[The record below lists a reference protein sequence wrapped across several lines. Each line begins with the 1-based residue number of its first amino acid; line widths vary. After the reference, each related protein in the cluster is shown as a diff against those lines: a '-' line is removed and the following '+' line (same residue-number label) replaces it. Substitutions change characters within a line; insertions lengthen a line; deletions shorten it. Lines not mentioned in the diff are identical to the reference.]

1 MTAPKSFSH
10 QTPDVA
16 RSDDYEANVDVD
28 VSPQSQIYEKGIT
41 EPQLEVETGTEW
53 QRLSLISI
61 LYFTIRNFTNM
72 AQGLIYA
79 VPALAISFNIW
90 DNLFSP
96 EVLIGA
102 GILFLFTST
111 SGLVSYLMYKFRVHN
126 QHVEIHHGVFQRR
139 YTNLP
144 LWRIQN
150 VKIERPFYYRPFG
163 YALVVL
169 DTAGSGKEEAKIV
182 AVPEAYAEALKKQV
196 LYEKAQHDV
205 DDLDGLVGE
214 ELSGRGLAD
223 GSSSSRTQSMSAKA
237 ADNVNTSE
245 EVLNRRSVKDIIIH
259 GITNNRVWII
269 LGAAAPFY
277 DDVFG
282 LVSEWLADKG
292 LQLNQIVGEQ
302 TVAWWQLGLYAFVI
316 LMMLMALVALFSVGG
331 ALFTFYGYTLSRS
344 GDRYIRRSGLLNKL
358 EVSMRASR
366 IQMIT
371 AKQDWLDKILKR
383 VNLYFEQNSTAGQQM
398 QELMSPNKLI
408 VPSVTENEAFEL
420 SQEVMPGCDLRSQP
434 YHIISKR
441 FISFWLLTAWAIPFA
456 IFFTIGAVSSHLD
469 IMLGA
474 LAAYSAIALIL
485 TLRWWRWGIAYD
497 NKYVYIRRGR
507 IGVDYQCFEPYKVQ
521 QVIIKQSVFMKRNK
535 LATIKFVLA
544 SGAVTVPFLPEEYVN
559 KLADSVLFEVESTRR
574 SWM

>member
-1 MTAPKSFSH
+1 MTVSETPSH
-10 QTPDVA
+10 QAPTLNQSKELKEDAVLK
-16 RSDDYEANVDVD
+16 SHGQDANM
-28 VSPQSQIYEKGIT
+28 E
-41 EPQLEVETGTEW
+41 EPKLKVETGDEW

-61 LYFTIRNFTNM
+61 LYFTIRNFTNS
-72 AQGLIYA
+72 AQVLIYTI
-79 VPALAISFNIW
+79 PALAISFNIW
-90 DNLFSP
+90 DNLLSP

-102 GILFLFTST
+102 GILFLST
-111 SGLVSYLMYKFRVHN
+111 SVSGVISFLMYKFRVHN

-182 AVPEAYAEALKKQV
+182 AVPEDYAEALKKQV
-196 LYEKAQHDV
+196 LYEKALHDEG
-205 DDLDGLVGE
+205 DLDCLPNE
-214 ELSGRGLAD
+214 DLSD
-223 GSSSSRTQSMSAKA
+223 EQSSSFPTPRTRTKA
-237 ADNVNTSE
+237 IDSSHSNE

-292 LQLNQIVGEQ
+292 LQLNQLVGEQ
-302 TVAWWQLGLYAFVI
+302 TVAWWQFGLYAFVI
-316 LMMLMALVALFSVGG
+316 LMMLMALVALLSVGG

-408 VPSVTENEAFEL
+408 VPSVTEDEAFAL
-420 SQEVMPGCDLRSQP
+420 SQEVMPGCDLRGQD
-434 YHIISKR
+434 YQTISKR
-441 FISFWLLTAWAIPFA
+441 FITFWLLAGWTLPF
-456 IFFTIGAVSSHLD
+456 ITFFTIGAVSSHLD
-469 IMLGA
+469 IMLGS
-474 LAAYSAIALIL
+474 LVVFSAVSLLL

-497 NKYVYIRRGR
+497 SKYVYIRRGR
-507 IGVDYQCFEPYKVQ
+507 IGIDYQCFEPYKAQ
-521 QVIIKQSVFMKRNK
+521 QVIVKQSVFMKRRK
-535 LATIKFVLA
+535 QATVKFVLA
-544 SGAVTVPFLPEEYVN
+544 SGAVTVPFLPEDYVN

>member
-1 MTAPKSFSH
+1 MTVSETPSH
-10 QTPDVA
+10 QAPTLNQSKELKEDAVLK
-16 RSDDYEANVDVD
+16 SHGQDANM
-28 VSPQSQIYEKGIT
+28 E
-41 EPQLEVETGTEW
+41 EPKLKVETGDEW

-61 LYFTIRNFTNM
+61 LYFTIRNFTNS
-72 AQGLIYA
+72 AQVLIYTI
-79 VPALAISFNIW
+79 PALAISFNIW
-90 DNLFSP
+90 DNLLSP

-102 GILFLFTST
+102 GILFLST
-111 SGLVSYLMYKFRVHN
+111 SVSGVISFLMYKFRVHN

-182 AVPEAYAEALKKQV
+182 AVPEDYAEALKKQV
-196 LYEKAQHDV
+196 LYEKAQHDEG
-205 DDLDGLVGE
+205 DLDCVPNEDLPDE
-214 ELSGRGLAD
+214 Q
-223 GSSSSRTQSMSAKA
+223 SSSFPTPRTRAKA
-237 ADNVNTSE
+237 VDSSHSNE

-292 LQLNQIVGEQ
+292 LQLNQLVGEQ
-302 TVAWWQLGLYAFVI
+302 TVAWWQFGLYAFVI
-316 LMMLMALVALFSVGG
+316 LMMLMALVALLSVGG
-331 ALFTFYGYTLSRS
+331 ALFTFYGYTLSRT

-408 VPSVTENEAFEL
+408 VPSVTEDEAFAL
-420 SQEVMPGCDLRSQP
+420 SQEVMPGCDLRGQD
-434 YHIISKR
+434 YQTISKR
-441 FISFWLLTAWAIPFA
+441 FITFWLLAGWTLPF
-456 IFFTIGAVSSHLD
+456 ITFFTIGAVSSHLD
-469 IMLGA
+469 IMLGS
-474 LAAYSAIALIL
+474 LVVFSAVSLLL

-497 NKYVYIRRGR
+497 SKYVYIRRGR
-507 IGVDYQCFEPYKVQ
+507 IGIDYQCFEPYKAQ
-521 QVIIKQSVFMKRNK
+521 QVIVKQSVFMKRRK
-535 LATIKFVLA
+535 QATVKFVLA
-544 SGAVTVPFLPEEYVN
+544 SGAVTVPFLPEDYVN

>member
-1 MTAPKSFSH
+1 MTISETPSH
-10 QTPDVA
+10 QAPTLNQSKELKEDTA
-16 RSDDYEANVDVD
+16 LKSHGQDANM
-28 VSPQSQIYEKGIT
+28 E
-41 EPQLEVETGTEW
+41 EPKLKVETGDEW

-61 LYFTIRNFTNM
+61 LYFTIRNFTNS
-72 AQGLIYA
+72 AQVLIYTI
-79 VPALAISFNIW
+79 PALAISFNIW
-90 DNLFSP
+90 DNLLSP

-102 GILFLFTST
+102 GILFLST
-111 SGLVSYLMYKFRVHN
+111 SVSGVISFLMYKFRVHN

-182 AVPEAYAEALKKQV
+182 AVPEGYAEALKKQV
-196 LYEKAQHDV
+196 LYEKALHDEG
-205 DDLDGLVGE
+205 DLDCLPNE
-214 ELSGRGLAD
+214 DLSD
-223 GSSSSRTQSMSAKA
+223 EQSSSFPTPRTRTKA
-237 ADNVNTSE
+237 IDSSHSNE

-292 LQLNQIVGEQ
+292 LQLNQLVGEQ
-302 TVAWWQLGLYAFVI
+302 TVAWWQFGLYAFVI
-316 LMMLMALVALFSVGG
+316 LMMLMALVALLSVGG
-331 ALFTFYGYTLSRS
+331 ALFTFYGYTLSRT

-408 VPSVTENEAFEL
+408 VPSVTEDEAFAL
-420 SQEVMPGCDLRSQP
+420 SQEVMPGCDLRGQD
-434 YHIISKR
+434 YQTISKR
-441 FISFWLLTAWAIPFA
+441 FITFWLLAGWTLPF
-456 IFFTIGAVSSHLD
+456 ITFFTIGAVSSHLD
-469 IMLGA
+469 IMLGS
-474 LAAYSAIALIL
+474 LVVFSAVSLLL

-497 NKYVYIRRGR
+497 SKYVYIRRGR
-507 IGVDYQCFEPYKVQ
+507 IGIDYQCFEPYKAQ
-521 QVIIKQSVFMKRNK
+521 QVIVKQSVFMKRRK
-535 LATIKFVLA
+535 QATVKFVLA
-544 SGAVTVPFLPEEYVN
+544 SGAVTVPFLPEDYVN

>member
-1 MTAPKSFSH
+1 MTASETPSH
-10 QTPDVA
+10 QAPTLNQSKELKEDTA
-16 RSDDYEANVDVD
+16 LKSHGQDANM
-28 VSPQSQIYEKGIT
+28 E
-41 EPQLEVETGTEW
+41 EPKLKVETGDEW

-61 LYFTIRNFTNM
+61 LYFTIRNFTNS
-72 AQGLIYA
+72 AQVLIYTI
-79 VPALAISFNIW
+79 PALAISFNIW
-90 DNLFSP
+90 DNLLSP

-102 GILFLFTST
+102 GILFLST
-111 SGLVSYLMYKFRVHN
+111 SVSGVISFLMYKFRVHN

-182 AVPEAYAEALKKQV
+182 AVPEDYAEALKKQV
-196 LYEKAQHDV
+196 LYEKALHDEG
-205 DDLDGLVGE
+205 DLDCLPNE
-214 ELSGRGLAD
+214 DISDEQ
-223 GSSSSRTQSMSAKA
+223 SSSFPTPRTRTKA
-237 ADNVNTSE
+237 IDSSHSNE

-292 LQLNQIVGEQ
+292 LQLNQLVGEQ
-302 TVAWWQLGLYAFVI
+302 TVAWWQFGLYAFVI
-316 LMMLMALVALFSVGG
+316 LMMLMALVALLSVGG
-331 ALFTFYGYTLSRS
+331 ALFTFYGYTLSRT

-408 VPSVTENEAFEL
+408 VPSVTEDEAFAL
-420 SQEVMPGCDLRSQP
+420 SQEVMPGCDLRGQD
-434 YHIISKR
+434 YQTISKR
-441 FISFWLLTAWAIPFA
+441 FITFWLLAGWTLPF
-456 IFFTIGAVSSHLD
+456 ITFFTIGAVSSHLD
-469 IMLGA
+469 IMLGS
-474 LAAYSAIALIL
+474 LVVFSAVSLLL

-497 NKYVYIRRGR
+497 SKYVYIRRGR
-507 IGVDYQCFEPYKVQ
+507 IGIDYQCFEPYKAQ
-521 QVIIKQSVFMKRNK
+521 QVIVKQSVFMKRRK
-535 LATIKFVLA
+535 QATVKFVLA
-544 SGAVTVPFLPEEYVN
+544 SGAVTVPFLPEDYVN

>member
-1 MTAPKSFSH
+1 MTVSETPSH
-10 QTPDVA
+10 QAPTLNQSKELKEDTA
-16 RSDDYEANVDVD
+16 LKSHGQDANM
-28 VSPQSQIYEKGIT
+28 E
-41 EPQLEVETGTEW
+41 EPKLKVETGDEW

-61 LYFTIRNFTNM
+61 LYFTIRNFTNS
-72 AQGLIYA
+72 AQVLIYTI
-79 VPALAISFNIW
+79 PALAISFNIW
-90 DNLFSP
+90 DNLLSP

-102 GILFLFTST
+102 GILFLST
-111 SGLVSYLMYKFRVHN
+111 SVSGVISFLMYKFRVHN

-182 AVPEAYAEALKKQV
+182 AVPEDYAEALKKQV
-196 LYEKAQHDV
+196 LYEKALHDEG
-205 DDLDGLVGE
+205 DLDCLPNE
-214 ELSGRGLAD
+214 DLSD
-223 GSSSSRTQSMSAKA
+223 EQSSSFPSPRTRAKA
-237 ADNVNTSE
+237 VDSSQSNE

-292 LQLNQIVGEQ
+292 LQLNQLVGEQ
-302 TVAWWQLGLYAFVI
+302 TVAWWQFGLYAFVI
-316 LMMLMALVALFSVGG
+316 LMMLMALVALLSVGG
-331 ALFTFYGYTLSRS
+331 ALFTFYGYTLSRT

-408 VPSVTENEAFEL
+408 VPSVTEDEAFAL
-420 SQEVMPGCDLRSQP
+420 SQEVMPGCDLRGQD
-434 YHIISKR
+434 YQTISKR
-441 FISFWLLTAWAIPFA
+441 FITFWLLAGWTLPF
-456 IFFTIGAVSSHLD
+456 ITFFTIGAVSSHLD
-469 IMLGA
+469 IMLGS
-474 LAAYSAIALIL
+474 LVVFSAVSLLL

-497 NKYVYIRRGR
+497 SKYVYIRRGR
-507 IGVDYQCFEPYKVQ
+507 IGIDYQCFEPYKAQ
-521 QVIIKQSVFMKRNK
+521 QVIVKQSVFMKRRK
-535 LATIKFVLA
+535 QATVKFVLA
-544 SGAVTVPFLPEEYVN
+544 SGAVTVPFLPEDYVN

>member
-1 MTAPKSFSH
+1 MTVSETPSH
-10 QTPDVA
+10 QAPTLNQSKELKEDTA
-16 RSDDYEANVDVD
+16 LKSHGQDANM
-28 VSPQSQIYEKGIT
+28 E
-41 EPQLEVETGTEW
+41 EPKLKVETGDEW

-61 LYFTIRNFTNM
+61 LYFTIRNFTNS
-72 AQGLIYA
+72 AQVLIYTI
-79 VPALAISFNIW
+79 PALAISFNIW
-90 DNLFSP
+90 DNLLSP

-102 GILFLFTST
+102 GILFLST
-111 SGLVSYLMYKFRVHN
+111 SVSGVISFLMYKFRVHN

-182 AVPEAYAEALKKQV
+182 AVPEDYAEALKKQV
-196 LYEKAQHDV
+196 LYEKALHDEG
-205 DDLDGLVGE
+205 DLDCLPNE
-214 ELSGRGLAD
+214 DLSD
-223 GSSSSRTQSMSAKA
+223 EQSSSFSTPRTRTKA
-237 ADNVNTSE
+237 VDSSHSNE
-245 EVLNRRSVKDIIIH
+245 EILNRRSVKDIIIH

-292 LQLNQIVGEQ
+292 LQLNQLVGEQ
-302 TVAWWQLGLYAFVI
+302 TVAWWQFGLYAFVI
-316 LMMLMALVALFSVGG
+316 LMMLMALVALLSVGG
-331 ALFTFYGYTLSRS
+331 ALFTFYGYTLSRT

-408 VPSVTENEAFEL
+408 VPSVTEDEAFAL
-420 SQEVMPGCDLRSQP
+420 SQEVMPGCDLRGQD
-434 YHIISKR
+434 YQTISKR
-441 FISFWLLTAWAIPFA
+441 FITFWLLAGWTLPF
-456 IFFTIGAVSSHLD
+456 ITFFTIGAVSSHLD
-469 IMLGA
+469 IMLGS
-474 LAAYSAIALIL
+474 LVVFSAVSLLL

-497 NKYVYIRRGR
+497 SKYVYIRRGR
-507 IGVDYQCFEPYKVQ
+507 IGIDYQCFEPYKAQ
-521 QVIIKQSVFMKRNK
+521 QVIVKQSVFMKRRK
-535 LATIKFVLA
+535 QATVKFVLA
-544 SGAVTVPFLPEEYVN
+544 SGAVTVPFLPEDYVN

>member
-1 MTAPKSFSH
+1 MTVSETPSH
-10 QTPDVA
+10 QAPTLNQSKELKEDA
-16 RSDDYEANVDVD
+16 ALKSHGQDANM
-28 VSPQSQIYEKGIT
+28 E
-41 EPQLEVETGTEW
+41 EPKLKVETGDEW

-61 LYFTIRNFTNM
+61 LYFTIRNFTNS
-72 AQGLIYA
+72 AQVLIYSI
-79 VPALAISFNIW
+79 PALAISFNIW
-90 DNLFSP
+90 DNLLSP

-102 GILFLFTST
+102 GILFLST
-111 SGLVSYLMYKFRVHN
+111 SVSGVISFLMYKFRVHN

-150 VKIERPFYYRPFG
+150 VKIERPFYYRSFG

-182 AVPEAYAEALKKQV
+182 AVPEDYAEALKKQV
-196 LYEKAQHDV
+196 LYEKALHDEG
-205 DDLDGLVGE
+205 DLDCLPNE
-214 ELSGRGLAD
+214 DLSD
-223 GSSSSRTQSMSAKA
+223 EQSSSFPTPRTRTKA
-237 ADNVNTSE
+237 IDSSHSNE

-292 LQLNQIVGEQ
+292 LQLNQLVGEQ
-302 TVAWWQLGLYAFVI
+302 TVAWWQFGLYAFVI
-316 LMMLMALVALFSVGG
+316 LMMLMALVALLSVGG
-331 ALFTFYGYTLSRS
+331 ALFTFYGYTLSRT

-408 VPSVTENEAFEL
+408 VPSVTEDEAFAL
-420 SQEVMPGCDLRSQP
+420 SQEVMPGCDLRGQD
-434 YHIISKR
+434 YQTISKR
-441 FISFWLLTAWAIPFA
+441 FITFWLLAGWTLPF
-456 IFFTIGAVSSHLD
+456 ITFFTIGAVSSHLD
-469 IMLGA
+469 IMLGS
-474 LAAYSAIALIL
+474 LVVFSAVSLLL
-485 TLRWWRWGIAYD
+485 TLRWWRWGIAFD

-507 IGVDYQCFEPYKVQ
+507 VGVDYQCFEPYKAQ
-521 QVIIKQSVFMKRNK
+521 QVIVKQSVLMKRKK

-544 SGAVTVPFLPEEYVN
+544 SGAVTIPFLPEEYVN

>member
-1 MTAPKSFSH
+1 MTISETPSH
-10 QTPDVA
+10 QAPTLNQSKELKEDTA
-16 RSDDYEANVDVD
+16 LKSHGQDANM
-28 VSPQSQIYEKGIT
+28 E
-41 EPQLEVETGTEW
+41 EPKLKVETGDEW

-61 LYFTIRNFTNM
+61 LYFTIRNFTNS
-72 AQGLIYA
+72 AQVLIYTI
-79 VPALAISFNIW
+79 PALAISFNIW
-90 DNLFSP
+90 DNLLSP

-102 GILFLFTST
+102 GILFLST
-111 SGLVSYLMYKFRVHN
+111 SVSGVISFLMYKFRVHN

-182 AVPEAYAEALKKQV
+182 AVPEDYAEALKKQV
-196 LYEKAQHDV
+196 LYEKALHDEG
-205 DDLDGLVGE
+205 DLDCLPNE
-214 ELSGRGLAD
+214 DLSD
-223 GSSSSRTQSMSAKA
+223 EQSSSFPTPRTRTKA
-237 ADNVNTSE
+237 IDSSHSNE

-292 LQLNQIVGEQ
+292 LQLNQLVGEQ
-302 TVAWWQLGLYAFVI
+302 TVAWWQFGLYAFVI
-316 LMMLMALVALFSVGG
+316 LMMLMALVALLSVGG
-331 ALFTFYGYTLSRS
+331 ALFTFYGYTLSRT

-408 VPSVTENEAFEL
+408 VPSVTEDEAFAL
-420 SQEVMPGCDLRSQP
+420 SQEVMPGCDLRGQD
-434 YHIISKR
+434 YQTISKR
-441 FISFWLLTAWAIPFA
+441 FITFWLLAGWTLPF
-456 IFFTIGAVSSHLD
+456 ITFFTIGAVSSHLD
-469 IMLGA
+469 IMLGS
-474 LAAYSAIALIL
+474 LVVFSAVSLLL

-497 NKYVYIRRGR
+497 SKYVYIRRGR
-507 IGVDYQCFEPYKVQ
+507 IGIDYQCFEPYKAQ
-521 QVIIKQSVFMKRNK
+521 QVIVKQSVFMKRRK
-535 LATIKFVLA
+535 QATVKFVLA
-544 SGAVTVPFLPEEYVN
+544 SGAVTVPFLPEDYVN

>member
-1 MTAPKSFSH
+1 MTVSERPSH
-10 QTPDVA
+10 QAPTLNQSKELKEDA
-16 RSDDYEANVDVD
+16 ALKSHGQDANM
-28 VSPQSQIYEKGIT
+28 E
-41 EPQLEVETGTEW
+41 EPKLKVETGDEW

-61 LYFTIRNFTNM
+61 LYFTIRNFTNS
-72 AQGLIYA
+72 AQVLIYTI
-79 VPALAISFNIW
+79 PALAISFNIW
-90 DNLFSP
+90 DNLLSP

-102 GILFLFTST
+102 GILFLST
-111 SGLVSYLMYKFRVHN
+111 SVSGVISFLMYKFRVHN

-182 AVPEAYAEALKKQV
+182 AVPEDYAEALKKQV
-196 LYEKAQHDV
+196 LYEKALHDEG
-205 DDLDGLVGE
+205 DLDCLPNE
-214 ELSGRGLAD
+214 DLSD
-223 GSSSSRTQSMSAKA
+223 EQSSSFSTPRTRTKA
-237 ADNVNTSE
+237 IDSSHSNE

-292 LQLNQIVGEQ
+292 LQLNQLVGEQ
-302 TVAWWQLGLYAFVI
+302 TVAWWQFGLYAFVI
-316 LMMLMALVALFSVGG
+316 LMMLMALVALLSIGG

-383 VNLYFEQNSTAGQQM
+383 VNLYFEQNSTAGQQV

-408 VPSVTENEAFEL
+408 VPSVTEDEAFAL
-420 SQEVMPGCDLRSQP
+420 SQEVMPECDLRGQD
-434 YHIISKR
+434 YHPISKQ
-441 FISFWLLTAWAIPFA
+441 FITFWLFAGWTLPLA

-469 IMLGA
+469 IMLGS
-474 LAAYSAIALIL
+474 LVVFSAVSLLL

-497 NKYVYIRRGR
+497 SKYVYIRRGR
-507 IGVDYQCFEPYKVQ
+507 IGIDYQCFEPYKAQ
-521 QVIIKQSVFMKRNK
+521 QVIVKQSVFMKRRK
-535 LATIKFVLA
+535 QATVKFVLA
-544 SGAVTVPFLPEEYVN
+544 SGAVTVPFLPEDYVN

>member
-1 MTAPKSFSH
+1 MAASGPSEN
-10 QTPDVA
+10 QTINIMQSQEPND
-16 RSDDYEANVDVD
+16 D
-28 VSPQSQIYEKGIT
+28 VSLSLQNEGEGSSEHRP
-41 EPQLEVETGTEW
+41 EVETGGDW
-53 QRLSLISI
+53 QRLAVISI

-96 EVLIGA
+96 QVLIGA
-102 GILFLFTST
+102 GVLFLST
-111 SGLVSYLMYKFRVHN
+111 SGSGVISYLMYKFRVHN

-182 AVPEAYAEALKKQV
+182 AVPESYAEALKKQV
-196 LYEKAQHDV
+196 LYEKVQHI
-205 DDLDGLVGE
+205 G
-214 ELSGRGLAD
+214 
-223 GSSSSRTQSMSAKA
+223 
-237 ADNVNTSE
+237 DNVAGKSDEEMGDKDSSTQHSEKIDTAAASAHTNE

-282 LVSEWLADKG
+282 VVSEWLANKG

-302 TVAWWQLGLYAFVI
+302 TVAWWQFGLYAFVV
-316 LMMLMALVALFSVGG
+316 LMMIMALVALLSVGG
-331 ALFTFYGYTLSRS
+331 ALFTFYGYTLSRT

-371 AKQDWLDKILKR
+371 AKQDWLDKVLKR

-408 VPSVTENEAFEL
+408 VPSVTEDEAFAL
-420 SQEVMPGCDLRSQP
+420 SQEVMPGCDLRGQH
-434 YHIISKR
+434 YQTISRR
-441 FISFWLLTAWAIPFA
+441 FIRFWLLAAWTTPLLG
-456 IFFTIGAVSSHLD
+456 IFVVGAATSHLD
-469 IMLGA
+469 IMIGA
-474 LAAYSAIALIL
+474 VSTFIIVALLL

-497 NKYVYIRRGR
+497 NKYVYIRQGR
-507 IGVDYQCFEPYKVQ
+507 VGVDYQCFEPYKAQ
-521 QVIIKQSVFMKRNK
+521 QVIVKQSIFMKKRK

-559 KLADSVLFEVESTRR
+559 KLADSVLFEVEATRK

>member
-1 MTAPKSFSH
+1 MTVSETPSH
-10 QTPDVA
+10 QAPTVNQSKELKEDA
-16 RSDDYEANVDVD
+16 ALKSDGQDDNME
-28 VSPQSQIYEKGIT
+28 
-41 EPQLEVETGTEW
+41 EPKLKVETGDEW

-61 LYFTIRNFTNM
+61 LYFTIRNFTNS
-72 AQGLIYA
+72 AQVLIYTI
-79 VPALAISFNIW
+79 PALAISFNIW
-90 DNLFSP
+90 DNLLSP

-102 GILFLFTST
+102 GILFLST
-111 SGLVSYLMYKFRVHN
+111 SVSGVISFLMYKFRVHN

-182 AVPEAYAEALKKQV
+182 AVPEDYAEALKKQV
-196 LYEKAQHDV
+196 LYEKALHDEG
-205 DDLDGLVGE
+205 DLDCLPNE
-214 ELSGRGLAD
+214 DLSD
-223 GSSSSRTQSMSAKA
+223 EQSSSFPSPRTRAKA
-237 ADNVNTSE
+237 VDSSHSNE

-282 LVSEWLADKG
+282 LVSEWLDDKG
-292 LQLNQIVGEQ
+292 LQLNQLVGEQ
-302 TVAWWQLGLYAFVI
+302 TVAWWQFGLYAFVI
-316 LMMLMALVALFSVGG
+316 LMMLMALVALLSVGG
-331 ALFTFYGYTLSRS
+331 ALFTFYGYTLSRA

-383 VNLYFEQNSTAGQQM
+383 VNLYFEQNSTAGQQV

-408 VPSVTENEAFEL
+408 VPSVTEDEAFAL
-420 SQEVMPGCDLRSQP
+420 SQEVMPGCDLRGQD
-434 YHIISKR
+434 YQTISKR
-441 FISFWLLTAWAIPFA
+441 FITFWLLAGWTLPLA

-469 IMLGA
+469 IMLGSLVVFSAVA
-474 LAAYSAIALIL
+474 LLL

-507 IGVDYQCFEPYKVQ
+507 VGVDYQCFEPYKAQ
-521 QVIIKQSVFMKRNK
+521 QVIVKQSVLMKRKK

-544 SGAVTVPFLPEEYVN
+544 SGAVTIPFLPEEYVN
-559 KLADSVLFEVESTRR
+559 KLADCVLFEVESTRR

>member
-1 MTAPKSFSH
+1 MTVSETPSH
-10 QTPDVA
+10 QAPELNQSKELKEDA
-16 RSDDYEANVDVD
+16 ALKSHGQDANM
-28 VSPQSQIYEKGIT
+28 E
-41 EPQLEVETGTEW
+41 EPKLKVETGDEW

-61 LYFTIRNFTNM
+61 LYFTIRNFTNS
-72 AQGLIYA
+72 AQVLIYTI
-79 VPALAISFNIW
+79 PALAISFNIW
-90 DNLFSP
+90 DNLLSP

-102 GILFLFTST
+102 GILFLST
-111 SGLVSYLMYKFRVHN
+111 SVSGVISFLMYKFRVHS

-182 AVPEAYAEALKKQV
+182 AVPEDYAEALKKQV
-196 LYEKAQHDV
+196 LYEKAQHDEG
-205 DDLDGLVGE
+205 DLDCVPNEDLPDE
-214 ELSGRGLAD
+214 Q
-223 GSSSSRTQSMSAKA
+223 SSSFPTPRTRAKA
-237 ADNVNTSE
+237 VDSSHSNE

-292 LQLNQIVGEQ
+292 LQLNQLVGEQ
-302 TVAWWQLGLYAFVI
+302 TVAWWQFGLYAFVVV
-316 LMMLMALVALFSVGG
+316 MMLMALVALLSVGG
-331 ALFTFYGYTLSRS
+331 ALFTFYGYTLSRA

-383 VNLYFEQNSTAGQQM
+383 VNLYFEQNSTAGQQV

-408 VPSVTENEAFEL
+408 VPSVTEDEAFAL
-420 SQEVMPGCDLRSQP
+420 SQEVMPGCDLRGQD
-434 YHIISKR
+434 YQTISKR
-441 FISFWLLTAWAIPFA
+441 FITFWLLAGWTLPF
-456 IFFTIGAVSSHLD
+456 ITFFTIGAVSSHLD
-469 IMLGA
+469 IMLGS
-474 LAAYSAIALIL
+474 LVVFSAVSLLL

-497 NKYVYIRRGR
+497 SKYVYIRRGR
-507 IGVDYQCFEPYKVQ
+507 IGIDYQCFEPYKAQ
-521 QVIIKQSVFMKRNK
+521 QVIVKQSVFMKRRK
-535 LATIKFVLA
+535 QATVKFVLA
-544 SGAVTVPFLPEEYVN
+544 SGAVTVPFLPEDYVN

>member
-1 MTAPKSFSH
+1 MTAPESFSN

-16 RSDDYEANVDVD
+16 RSGDFEDNVDVL
-28 VSPQSQIYEKGIT
+28 PHTQEAGAA
-41 EPQLEVETGTEW
+41 EPQLKVETGGEW
-53 QRLSLISI
+53 QRLSIISI
-61 LYFTIRNFTNM
+61 LYFTIRNFSAS
-72 AQGLIYA
+72 AQVLIYTI
-79 VPALAISFNIW
+79 PALAISFNIW
-90 DNLFSP
+90 DNLLSP

-102 GILFLFTST
+102 GILFLST
-111 SGLVSYLMYKFRVHN
+111 SSSGLISFLMYKFRVHN

-182 AVPEAYAEALKKQV
+182 AVPEVYAEALKKQV
-196 LYEKAQHDV
+196 LYEKAHHDV
-205 DDLDGLVGE
+205 GDKD
-214 ELSGRGLAD
+214 ELSSEDFCDGELAD
-223 GSSSSRTQSMSAKA
+223 GQSSSSRTQSSGARA
-237 ADNVNTSE
+237 QYNPSTSE

-282 LVSEWLADKG
+282 VVSEWLADKG
-292 LQLNQIVGEQ
+292 LQLNQLVGEQ
-302 TVAWWQLGLYAFVI
+302 TVAWWQFGLYAFVI
-316 LMMLMALVALFSVGG
+316 LMMLMAFVALLSVGG
-331 ALFTFYGYTLSRS
+331 ALFTFYGYTLSRT

-408 VPSVTENEAFEL
+408 VPSVTENEAFDL
-420 SQEVMPGCDLRSQP
+420 SQEVMPGCDLRGQP
-434 YHIISKR
+434 YQVISKR
-441 FISFWLLTAWAIPFA
+441 FISFWLIAAWAVPST
-456 IFFTIGAVSSHLD
+456 IFFTIGAVTSHLD
-469 IMLGA
+469 IMLGTFTVFF
-474 LAAYSAIALIL
+474 AIALLL

-544 SGAVTVPFLPEEYVN
+544 SGAVTVPFLPEEYVE

>member
-1 MTAPKSFSH
+1 MTVSETPSH
-10 QTPDVA
+10 QAPALNQSKELKEDA
-16 RSDDYEANVDVD
+16 ALKSHGQDANM
-28 VSPQSQIYEKGIT
+28 E
-41 EPQLEVETGTEW
+41 EPKLKVETGDEW

-61 LYFTIRNFTNM
+61 LYFTIRNFTNS
-72 AQGLIYA
+72 AQVLIYSI
-79 VPALAISFNIW
+79 PALAISFNIW
-90 DNLFSP
+90 DNLLSP

-102 GILFLFTST
+102 GILFLST
-111 SGLVSYLMYKFRVHN
+111 SVSGVISFLMYKFRVHN

-150 VKIERPFYYRPFG
+150 VKIERPFYYRSFG

-182 AVPEAYAEALKKQV
+182 AVPEDYAEALKKQV
-196 LYEKAQHDV
+196 LYEKALHDEG
-205 DDLDGLVGE
+205 DLDCLPNE
-214 ELSGRGLAD
+214 DLSD
-223 GSSSSRTQSMSAKA
+223 EQSSSFPTPRTRAKA
-237 ADNVNTSE
+237 VDSSHSNE

-292 LQLNQIVGEQ
+292 LQLNQLVGEQ
-302 TVAWWQLGLYAFVI
+302 TVAWWQFGLYAFVI
-316 LMMLMALVALFSVGG
+316 LMMLMALVALLSVGG
-331 ALFTFYGYTLSRS
+331 ALFTFYGYTLSRT

-408 VPSVTENEAFEL
+408 VPSVTEDEAFAL
-420 SQEVMPGCDLRSQP
+420 SQEVMPGCDLRGQD
-434 YHIISKR
+434 YQTISKR
-441 FISFWLLTAWAIPFA
+441 FITFWLLAGWTLPF
-456 IFFTIGAVSSHLD
+456 ITFFTIGAVSSHLD
-469 IMLGA
+469 IMLGS
-474 LAAYSAIALIL
+474 LVVFSAVSLLL

-497 NKYVYIRRGR
+497 SKYVYIRRGR
-507 IGVDYQCFEPYKVQ
+507 IGIDYQCFEPYKAQ
-521 QVIIKQSVFMKRNK
+521 QVIVKQSVFMKRRK
-535 LATIKFVLA
+535 QATVKFVLA
-544 SGAVTVPFLPEEYVN
+544 SGAVTVPFLPEDYVN

>member
-1 MTAPKSFSH
+1 MTVSETPSH
-10 QTPDVA
+10 QAPTLNQSKELKEDA
-16 RSDDYEANVDVD
+16 ALKSHGQDANM
-28 VSPQSQIYEKGIT
+28 E
-41 EPQLEVETGTEW
+41 EPKLKVETGDEW

-61 LYFTIRNFTNM
+61 LYFTIRNFTNS
-72 AQGLIYA
+72 AQVLIYTI
-79 VPALAISFNIW
+79 PALAISFNIW
-90 DNLFSP
+90 DNLLSP

-102 GILFLFTST
+102 GILFLST
-111 SGLVSYLMYKFRVHN
+111 SVSGVISFLMYKFRVHN

-182 AVPEAYAEALKKQV
+182 AVPEDYAEALKKQV
-196 LYEKAQHDV
+196 LYEKALHDEG
-205 DDLDGLVGE
+205 DLDCLPNE
-214 ELSGRGLAD
+214 DLSD
-223 GSSSSRTQSMSAKA
+223 EQSSSFPTPRTRTKA
-237 ADNVNTSE
+237 IDSSHSNE
-245 EVLNRRSVKDIIIH
+245 EVLNRRSVEDIIIH

-292 LQLNQIVGEQ
+292 LQLNQLVGEQ
-302 TVAWWQLGLYAFVI
+302 TVAWWQFGLYAFVI
-316 LMMLMALVALFSVGG
+316 LMMLMALVALLSVGG
-331 ALFTFYGYTLSRS
+331 ALFTFYGYTLSRT

-408 VPSVTENEAFEL
+408 VPSVTEDEAFAL
-420 SQEVMPGCDLRSQP
+420 SQEVMHGCDLRGQD
-434 YHIISKR
+434 YQTISKR
-441 FISFWLLTAWAIPFA
+441 FITFWLLAGWTLPF
-456 IFFTIGAVSSHLD
+456 ITFFTIGAVSSHLD
-469 IMLGA
+469 IMLGS
-474 LAAYSAIALIL
+474 LVVFSAVSLLL

-497 NKYVYIRRGR
+497 SKYVYIRRGR
-507 IGVDYQCFEPYKVQ
+507 IGIDYQCFEPYKAQ
-521 QVIIKQSVFMKRNK
+521 QVIVKQSVFMKRRK
-535 LATIKFVLA
+535 QATVKFVLA
-544 SGAVTVPFLPEEYVN
+544 SGAVTVPFLPEDYVN

>member
-1 MTAPKSFSH
+1 MTVSETPSH
-10 QTPDVA
+10 QAPTLNQSKELKEDA
-16 RSDDYEANVDVD
+16 ALKSHGQDANM
-28 VSPQSQIYEKGIT
+28 E
-41 EPQLEVETGTEW
+41 EPKLKVETGDEW

-61 LYFTIRNFTNM
+61 LYFTIRNFTNS
-72 AQGLIYA
+72 AQVLIYTI
-79 VPALAISFNIW
+79 PALAISFNIW
-90 DNLFSP
+90 DNLLSP

-102 GILFLFTST
+102 GILFLST
-111 SGLVSYLMYKFRVHN
+111 SVSGVISFLMYKFRVHN

-182 AVPEAYAEALKKQV
+182 AVPEDYAEALKKQV
-196 LYEKAQHDV
+196 LYEKALHDEG
-205 DDLDGLVGE
+205 DRDCLPNEDLSDE
-214 ELSGRGLAD
+214 Q
-223 GSSSSRTQSMSAKA
+223 SSSFPSPRTRAKA
-237 ADNVNTSE
+237 VDSSHSNE

-292 LQLNQIVGEQ
+292 LQLNQLVGEQ
-302 TVAWWQLGLYAFVI
+302 TVAWWQFGLYAFVI
-316 LMMLMALVALFSVGG
+316 LMMLMALVALLSVGG
-331 ALFTFYGYTLSRS
+331 ALFTFYGYTLSRT

-408 VPSVTENEAFEL
+408 VPSVTEDEAFAL
-420 SQEVMPGCDLRSQP
+420 SQEVMPGCDLRGQD
-434 YHIISKR
+434 YQTISKR
-441 FISFWLLTAWAIPFA
+441 FITFWLLAGWTLPF
-456 IFFTIGAVSSHLD
+456 ITFFTIGAVSSHLD
-469 IMLGA
+469 IMLGS
-474 LAAYSAIALIL
+474 LVVFSAVSLLL

-497 NKYVYIRRGR
+497 SKYVYIRRGR
-507 IGVDYQCFEPYKVQ
+507 IGIDYQCFEPYKAQ
-521 QVIIKQSVFMKRNK
+521 QVIVKQSVFMKLRK
-535 LATIKFVLA
+535 QATVKFVLA
-544 SGAVTVPFLPEEYVN
+544 SGAVTVPFLPEDYVN

>member
-1 MTAPKSFSH
+1 MTVSETPSH
-10 QTPDVA
+10 QAPTLNQSKELKEDA
-16 RSDDYEANVDVD
+16 ALKSHGQDANM
-28 VSPQSQIYEKGIT
+28 E
-41 EPQLEVETGTEW
+41 EPKLKVETGDEW

-61 LYFTIRNFTNM
+61 LYFTIRNFTNS
-72 AQGLIYA
+72 AQVLIYTI
-79 VPALAISFNIW
+79 PALAISFNIW
-90 DNLFSP
+90 DNLLSP

-102 GILFLFTST
+102 GILFLST
-111 SGLVSYLMYKFRVHN
+111 SVSGVISFLMYKFRVHN

-182 AVPEAYAEALKKQV
+182 AVPEDYAEALKKQV
-196 LYEKAQHDV
+196 LYEKALHDEG
-205 DDLDGLVGE
+205 DLDCLPNE
-214 ELSGRGLAD
+214 DLSD
-223 GSSSSRTQSMSAKA
+223 EQSSSFPTPRTRTKA
-237 ADNVNTSE
+237 IDSSHSNE

-292 LQLNQIVGEQ
+292 LQLNQLVGEQ
-302 TVAWWQLGLYAFVI
+302 TVAWWQFGLYAFVI
-316 LMMLMALVALFSVGG
+316 LMMLMALVALLSVGG
-331 ALFTFYGYTLSRS
+331 ALFTFYGYTLSRT

-408 VPSVTENEAFEL
+408 VPSVTEDEAFAL
-420 SQEVMPGCDLRSQP
+420 SQEVMPGCDLRGQD
-434 YHIISKR
+434 YQTISKR
-441 FISFWLLTAWAIPFA
+441 FITFWLLAGWTLPLA

-469 IMLGA
+469 IMLGS
-474 LAAYSAIALIL
+474 LVVFSAVSLLL

-497 NKYVYIRRGR
+497 SKYVYIRRGR
-507 IGVDYQCFEPYKVQ
+507 IGIDYQCFEPYKAQ
-521 QVIIKQSVFMKRNK
+521 QVIVKQSVFMKRRK
-535 LATIKFVLA
+535 QATVKFVLA
-544 SGAVTVPFLPEEYVN
+544 SGAVTVPFLPEDYVN

>member
-1 MTAPKSFSH
+1 MTVSETPSH
-10 QTPDVA
+10 QAPTLNQSKELKEDAVLK
-16 RSDDYEANVDVD
+16 SHGQDANM
-28 VSPQSQIYEKGIT
+28 E
-41 EPQLEVETGTEW
+41 EPKLKVETGDEW

-61 LYFTIRNFTNM
+61 LYFTIRNFTNS
-72 AQGLIYA
+72 AQVLIYTI
-79 VPALAISFNIW
+79 PALAISFNIW
-90 DNLFSP
+90 DNLLSP

-102 GILFLFTST
+102 GILFLST
-111 SGLVSYLMYKFRVHN
+111 SVSGVISFLMYKFRVHN

-139 YTNLP
+139 YTNLS

-182 AVPEAYAEALKKQV
+182 AVPEDYAEALKKQV
-196 LYEKAQHDV
+196 LYEKALHDEG
-205 DDLDGLVGE
+205 DLDCLPNE
-214 ELSGRGLAD
+214 DLSD
-223 GSSSSRTQSMSAKA
+223 EQSSSFPTPRTRTKA
-237 ADNVNTSE
+237 IDSSHSNE

-292 LQLNQIVGEQ
+292 LQLNQLVGEQ
-302 TVAWWQLGLYAFVI
+302 TVAWWQFGLYAFVI
-316 LMMLMALVALFSVGG
+316 LMMLMALVALLSVGG
-331 ALFTFYGYTLSRS
+331 ALFTFYGYTLSRT

-408 VPSVTENEAFEL
+408 VPSVTEDEAFAL
-420 SQEVMPGCDLRSQP
+420 SQEVMPGCDLRGQD
-434 YHIISKR
+434 YQTISKR
-441 FISFWLLTAWAIPFA
+441 FITFWLLAGWTLPLAS
-456 IFFTIGAVSSHLD
+456 FFTIGAVSSHLD
-469 IMLGA
+469 IMLGS
-474 LAAYSAIALIL
+474 LVVFSAVSLLL

-507 IGVDYQCFEPYKVQ
+507 IGIDYQCFEPYKAQ
-521 QVIIKQSVFMKRNK
+521 QVIVKQSVFMKRRK
-535 LATIKFVLA
+535 QATVKFVLA
-544 SGAVTVPFLPEEYVN
+544 SGAVTVPFLPEDYVN
-559 KLADSVLFEVESTRR
+559 KLTDSVLFEVESTRR

>member
-1 MTAPKSFSH
+1 MTVSETPSH
-10 QTPDVA
+10 QAPTLNQSKELKEDTA
-16 RSDDYEANVDVD
+16 LKSHGQDANM
-28 VSPQSQIYEKGIT
+28 E
-41 EPQLEVETGTEW
+41 EPKLKVETGDEW

-61 LYFTIRNFTNM
+61 LYFTIRNFTNS
-72 AQGLIYA
+72 AQVLIYTI
-79 VPALAISFNIW
+79 PALAISFNIW
-90 DNLFSP
+90 DNLLSP

-102 GILFLFTST
+102 GILFLST
-111 SGLVSYLMYKFRVHN
+111 SVSGVISFLMYKFRVHN

-182 AVPEAYAEALKKQV
+182 AVPEDYAEALKKQV
-196 LYEKAQHDV
+196 LYEKALHDEG
-205 DDLDGLVGE
+205 DLDCLPNE
-214 ELSGRGLAD
+214 DLSD
-223 GSSSSRTQSMSAKA
+223 EQSSSFPTPRTRTKA
-237 ADNVNTSE
+237 IDSSHSNE

-292 LQLNQIVGEQ
+292 LQLNQLVGEQ
-302 TVAWWQLGLYAFVI
+302 TVAWWQFGLYAFVI
-316 LMMLMALVALFSVGG
+316 LTMLMALVALLSVGG
-331 ALFTFYGYTLSRS
+331 ALFTFYGYTLSRT

-408 VPSVTENEAFEL
+408 VPSVTEDEAFAL
-420 SQEVMPGCDLRSQP
+420 SQEVMPGCDLRGQD
-434 YHIISKR
+434 YQTISKR
-441 FISFWLLTAWAIPFA
+441 FITFWLLAGWTLPF
-456 IFFTIGAVSSHLD
+456 ITFFTIGAVSSHLD
-469 IMLGA
+469 IMIGSLVVF
-474 LAAYSAIALIL
+474 SAVSLLL

-497 NKYVYIRRGR
+497 SKYVYIRRGR
-507 IGVDYQCFEPYKVQ
+507 IGIDYQCFEPYKAQ
-521 QVIIKQSVFMKRNK
+521 QVIVKQSVFMKRRK
-535 LATIKFVLA
+535 QATVKFVLA
-544 SGAVTVPFLPEEYVN
+544 SGAVTVPFLPEDYVN

>member
-1 MTAPKSFSH
+1 MTVSETPSH
-10 QTPDVA
+10 QAPTLNQSKELKEDAVLK
-16 RSDDYEANVDVD
+16 SHGQDANM
-28 VSPQSQIYEKGIT
+28 E
-41 EPQLEVETGTEW
+41 EPKLKVETGDEW

-61 LYFTIRNFTNM
+61 LYFTIRNFTNS
-72 AQGLIYA
+72 AQVLIYTI
-79 VPALAISFNIW
+79 PALAISFNIW
-90 DNLFSP
+90 DNLLSP

-102 GILFLFTST
+102 GILFLST
-111 SGLVSYLMYKFRVHN
+111 SVSGVISFLMYKFRVHN

-182 AVPEAYAEALKKQV
+182 AVPEGYAEALKKQV
-196 LYEKAQHDV
+196 LYEKALHDEG
-205 DDLDGLVGE
+205 DLDCLPNE
-214 ELSGRGLAD
+214 DLSD
-223 GSSSSRTQSMSAKA
+223 EQSSSFPTPRTRTKA
-237 ADNVNTSE
+237 IDSSHSNE

-292 LQLNQIVGEQ
+292 LQLNQLVGEQ
-302 TVAWWQLGLYAFVI
+302 TVAWWQFGLYAFVI
-316 LMMLMALVALFSVGG
+316 LMMLMALVALLSVGG
-331 ALFTFYGYTLSRS
+331 ALFTFYGYTLSRT

-408 VPSVTENEAFEL
+408 VPSVTEDEAFAL
-420 SQEVMPGCDLRSQP
+420 SQEVMPGCDLRGQD
-434 YHIISKR
+434 YQTISKR
-441 FISFWLLTAWAIPFA
+441 FITFWLLAGWTLPF
-456 IFFTIGAVSSHLD
+456 ITFFTIGAVSSHLD
-469 IMLGA
+469 IMLGS
-474 LAAYSAIALIL
+474 LVVFSAVSLLL

-497 NKYVYIRRGR
+497 SKYVYIRRGR
-507 IGVDYQCFEPYKVQ
+507 IGVDYQCFEPYKAQ
-521 QVIIKQSVFMKRNK
+521 QVIVKQSVFMKRRK
-535 LATIKFVLA
+535 QATVKFVLA
-544 SGAVTVPFLPEEYVN
+544 SGAVTVPFLPEDYVN

>member
-1 MTAPKSFSH
+1 MTVSETPSH
-10 QTPDVA
+10 QAPTLNQSKELKEDAVLK
-16 RSDDYEANVDVD
+16 SHGQDANM
-28 VSPQSQIYEKGIT
+28 E
-41 EPQLEVETGTEW
+41 EPKLKVETGDEW

-61 LYFTIRNFTNM
+61 LYFTIRNFTNS
-72 AQGLIYA
+72 AQVLIYTI
-79 VPALAISFNIW
+79 PALAISFNIW
-90 DNLFSP
+90 DNLLSP

-102 GILFLFTST
+102 GILFLST
-111 SGLVSYLMYKFRVHN
+111 SVSGVISFLMYKFRVHN

-182 AVPEAYAEALKKQV
+182 AVPEDYAEALKKQV
-196 LYEKAQHDV
+196 LYEKALHDEG
-205 DDLDGLVGE
+205 DLDCLPNE
-214 ELSGRGLAD
+214 DLSD
-223 GSSSSRTQSMSAKA
+223 EQSSSFPTPRTRAKA
-237 ADNVNTSE
+237 VDSSHPNE

-292 LQLNQIVGEQ
+292 LQLNQLVGEQ
-302 TVAWWQLGLYAFVI
+302 TVAWWQFGLYAFVI
-316 LMMLMALVALFSVGG
+316 LTMLMALVALLSVGG
-331 ALFTFYGYTLSRS
+331 ALFTFYGYTLSRT

-408 VPSVTENEAFEL
+408 VPSVTEDEAFAL
-420 SQEVMPGCDLRSQP
+420 SQEVMPGCDLRGQD
-434 YHIISKR
+434 YQTISKR
-441 FISFWLLTAWAIPFA
+441 FITFWLLAGWTLPF
-456 IFFTIGAVSSHLD
+456 ITFFTIGAVSSHLD
-469 IMLGA
+469 IMLGS
-474 LAAYSAIALIL
+474 LVVFSAVSLLL

-497 NKYVYIRRGR
+497 SKYVYIRRGR
-507 IGVDYQCFEPYKVQ
+507 IGIDYQCFEPYKAQ
-521 QVIIKQSVFMKRNK
+521 QVIVKQSVFMKRRK
-535 LATIKFVLA
+535 QATVKFVLA
-544 SGAVTVPFLPEEYVN
+544 SGAVTVPFLPEDYVN

>member
-1 MTAPKSFSH
+1 MTVSETPSH
-10 QTPDVA
+10 QAPTLNQSKELKEDAVLK
-16 RSDDYEANVDVD
+16 SHGQDANM
-28 VSPQSQIYEKGIT
+28 E
-41 EPQLEVETGTEW
+41 EPKLKVETGDEW

-61 LYFTIRNFTNM
+61 LYFTIRNFTNS
-72 AQGLIYA
+72 AQVLIYTI
-79 VPALAISFNIW
+79 PALAISFNIW
-90 DNLFSP
+90 DNLLSP

-102 GILFLFTST
+102 GILFLST
-111 SGLVSYLMYKFRVHN
+111 SVSGVISFLMYKFRVHN

-182 AVPEAYAEALKKQV
+182 AVPEGYAEALKKQV
-196 LYEKAQHDV
+196 LYEKALHDEG
-205 DDLDGLVGE
+205 DLDCLPNE
-214 ELSGRGLAD
+214 DLSD
-223 GSSSSRTQSMSAKA
+223 EQSSSFPSPRTRAKA
-237 ADNVNTSE
+237 VDSSHSNE

-292 LQLNQIVGEQ
+292 LQLNQLVGEQ
-302 TVAWWQLGLYAFVI
+302 TVAWWQFGLYAFVI
-316 LMMLMALVALFSVGG
+316 LMMLMALVALLSVGG
-331 ALFTFYGYTLSRS
+331 ALFTFYGYTLSRT

-408 VPSVTENEAFEL
+408 VPSVTEDEAFAL
-420 SQEVMPGCDLRSQP
+420 SQEVMPGCDLRGQD
-434 YHIISKR
+434 YQTISKR
-441 FISFWLLTAWAIPFA
+441 FITFWLLAGWTLPF
-456 IFFTIGAVSSHLD
+456 ITFFIIGAVSSHLD
-469 IMLGA
+469 IMLGSLVVFCA
-474 LAAYSAIALIL
+474 VSLLL

-497 NKYVYIRRGR
+497 SKYVYIRRGR
-507 IGVDYQCFEPYKVQ
+507 IGIDYQCFEPYKAQ
-521 QVIIKQSVFMKRNK
+521 QVIVKQSVFMKRRK
-535 LATIKFVLA
+535 QATVKFVLA
-544 SGAVTVPFLPEEYVN
+544 SGAVTVPFLPEDYVN

>member
-1 MTAPKSFSH
+1 MTVSETPSH
-10 QTPDVA
+10 QAPTLNQSKELKEDA
-16 RSDDYEANVDVD
+16 ALKSHGQDANM
-28 VSPQSQIYEKGIT
+28 E
-41 EPQLEVETGTEW
+41 EPKLKVETGDEW

-61 LYFTIRNFTNM
+61 LYFTIRNFTNS
-72 AQGLIYA
+72 AQVLIYTI
-79 VPALAISFNIW
+79 PALAISFNIW
-90 DNLFSP
+90 DNLLSP

-102 GILFLFTST
+102 GILFLST
-111 SGLVSYLMYKFRVHN
+111 SVSGVISFLMYKFRVHN

-163 YALVVL
+163 YTLVVL

-182 AVPEAYAEALKKQV
+182 AVPEDYAEALKKQV
-196 LYEKAQHDV
+196 LYEKALHDEG
-205 DDLDGLVGE
+205 DLDCLPNE
-214 ELSGRGLAD
+214 DLSD
-223 GSSSSRTQSMSAKA
+223 EQSSSFPSPRTRAKA
-237 ADNVNTSE
+237 VDSSHSNE

-292 LQLNQIVGEQ
+292 LQLNQLVGEQ
-302 TVAWWQLGLYAFVI
+302 TVAWWQFGLYAFVI
-316 LMMLMALVALFSVGG
+316 LMMLMALVALLSVGG
-331 ALFTFYGYTLSRS
+331 ALFTFYGYTLSRT

-408 VPSVTENEAFEL
+408 VPSVTEDEAFAL
-420 SQEVMPGCDLRSQP
+420 SQEVMPGCDLRGQD
-434 YHIISKR
+434 YQTISKR
-441 FISFWLLTAWAIPFA
+441 FITFWLLAGWTLPF
-456 IFFTIGAVSSHLD
+456 ITFFTIGAVSSHLD
-469 IMLGA
+469 IMLGS
-474 LAAYSAIALIL
+474 LVVFSAVSLLL

-497 NKYVYIRRGR
+497 SKYVYIRRGR
-507 IGVDYQCFEPYKVQ
+507 IGIDYQCFEPYKAQ
-521 QVIIKQSVFMKRNK
+521 QVIVKQSVFMKRRK
-535 LATIKFVLA
+535 QATVKFVLA
-544 SGAVTVPFLPEEYVN
+544 SGAVTVPFLPEDYVN

>member
-1 MTAPKSFSH
+1 MTVSETPSH
-10 QTPDVA
+10 QAPTLNQSKELKEDAVLK
-16 RSDDYEANVDVD
+16 SHGQDANM
-28 VSPQSQIYEKGIT
+28 E
-41 EPQLEVETGTEW
+41 EPKLKVETGDEW

-61 LYFTIRNFTNM
+61 LYFTIRNFTNS
-72 AQGLIYA
+72 AQVLIYTI
-79 VPALAISFNIW
+79 PALAISFNIW
-90 DNLFSP
+90 DNLLSP

-102 GILFLFTST
+102 GILFLST
-111 SGLVSYLMYKFRVHN
+111 SVSGVISFLMYKFRVHN

-182 AVPEAYAEALKKQV
+182 AVPEGYAEALKKQV
-196 LYEKAQHDV
+196 LYEKALHDEG
-205 DDLDGLVGE
+205 DLDCLPNE
-214 ELSGRGLAD
+214 DLSD
-223 GSSSSRTQSMSAKA
+223 EQSSSFPSPRTRAKA
-237 ADNVNTSE
+237 VDSSHSNE

-292 LQLNQIVGEQ
+292 LQLNQLVGEQ
-302 TVAWWQLGLYAFVI
+302 TVAWWQFGLYAFVI
-316 LMMLMALVALFSVGG
+316 LMMLMALVALLSVGG
-331 ALFTFYGYTLSRS
+331 ALFTFYGYTLSRT

-408 VPSVTENEAFEL
+408 VPSVTEDEAFAL
-420 SQEVMPGCDLRSQP
+420 SQEVMPGCDLRGQD
-434 YHIISKR
+434 YQTISKR
-441 FISFWLLTAWAIPFA
+441 FITFWLLAGWTLPF
-456 IFFTIGAVSSHLD
+456 ITFFTIGAVSSHLD
-469 IMLGA
+469 IMLGS
-474 LAAYSAIALIL
+474 LVVFSAVSLLL

-497 NKYVYIRRGR
+497 SKYVYIRRGR
-507 IGVDYQCFEPYKVQ
+507 IGIDYQCFEPYKAQ
-521 QVIIKQSVFMKRNK
+521 QVIVKQSVFMKRRK
-535 LATIKFVLA
+535 QATVKFVLA
-544 SGAVTVPFLPEEYVN
+544 SGAVTVPFLPEDYVN

>member
-1 MTAPKSFSH
+1 MTVSETPSH
-10 QTPDVA
+10 QAPTLNQSKELKEDTA
-16 RSDDYEANVDVD
+16 LKSHGQDANM
-28 VSPQSQIYEKGIT
+28 E
-41 EPQLEVETGTEW
+41 EPKLKVETGDEW

-61 LYFTIRNFTNM
+61 LYFTIRNFTNS
-72 AQGLIYA
+72 AQVLIYTI
-79 VPALAISFNIW
+79 PALAISFNIW
-90 DNLFSP
+90 DNLLSP

-102 GILFLFTST
+102 GILFLST
-111 SGLVSYLMYKFRVHN
+111 SVSGVISFLMYKFRVHN

-182 AVPEAYAEALKKQV
+182 AVPEDYAEALKKQV
-196 LYEKAQHDV
+196 LYEKALHDEG
-205 DDLDGLVGE
+205 DLDCLPNE
-214 ELSGRGLAD
+214 DLSD
-223 GSSSSRTQSMSAKA
+223 EQSSSFSTPRTRAKA
-237 ADNVNTSE
+237 VDSSHSNE

-292 LQLNQIVGEQ
+292 LQLNQLVGEQ
-302 TVAWWQLGLYAFVI
+302 TVAWWQFGLYAFVI
-316 LMMLMALVALFSVGG
+316 LMMLMALVALLSVGG
-331 ALFTFYGYTLSRS
+331 ALFTFYGYTLSRT

-398 QELMSPNKLI
+398 QELISPNKLI
-408 VPSVTENEAFEL
+408 VPSVTEDEAFAL
-420 SQEVMPGCDLRSQP
+420 SQEVMPGCDLRGQD
-434 YHIISKR
+434 YQTISKR
-441 FISFWLLTAWAIPFA
+441 FITFWLLAGWTLPLA
-456 IFFTIGAVSSHLD
+456 IFFTIGAASSHLD

-474 LAAYSAIALIL
+474 LVVYGAVALLL

-507 IGVDYQCFEPYKVQ
+507 VGVDYQCFEPYKAQ
-521 QVIIKQSVFMKRNK
+521 QVIVKQSVFMKRRK
-535 LATIKFVLA
+535 QATVKFVLA
-544 SGAVTVPFLPEEYVN
+544 SGAVTVPFLPEDYVN

>member
-1 MTAPKSFSH
+1 MTVSETPSH
-10 QTPDVA
+10 QAPTLNQSKELKEDAVLK
-16 RSDDYEANVDVD
+16 SHGQDANM
-28 VSPQSQIYEKGIT
+28 E
-41 EPQLEVETGTEW
+41 EPKLKVETGDEW

-61 LYFTIRNFTNM
+61 LYFTIRNFTNS
-72 AQGLIYA
+72 AQVLIYTI
-79 VPALAISFNIW
+79 PALAISFNIW
-90 DNLFSP
+90 DNLLSP
-96 EVLIGA
+96 EVLVGA
-102 GILFLFTST
+102 GVLFLST
-111 SGLVSYLMYKFRVHN
+111 SVSGVISFLMYKFRVHN

-182 AVPEAYAEALKKQV
+182 AVPEDYAEALKKQV
-196 LYEKAQHDV
+196 LYEKALHDEG
-205 DDLDGLVGE
+205 DLDCLPNE
-214 ELSGRGLAD
+214 DLSD
-223 GSSSSRTQSMSAKA
+223 EQSSSFPTPRTRTKA
-237 ADNVNTSE
+237 IDSSHSNE

-292 LQLNQIVGEQ
+292 LQLNQLVGEQ
-302 TVAWWQLGLYAFVI
+302 TVAWWQFGLYAFVI
-316 LMMLMALVALFSVGG
+316 LMMLMALVALLSVGG
-331 ALFTFYGYTLSRS
+331 ALFTFYGYTLSRT

-408 VPSVTENEAFEL
+408 VPSVTEDEAFAL
-420 SQEVMPGCDLRSQP
+420 SQEVMPGCDLRGQD
-434 YHIISKR
+434 YQTISKR
-441 FISFWLLTAWAIPFA
+441 FITFWLLAGWTLPF
-456 IFFTIGAVSSHLD
+456 ITFFTIGAVSSHLD
-469 IMLGA
+469 IMLGS
-474 LAAYSAIALIL
+474 LVVFSAVSLLL

-497 NKYVYIRRGR
+497 SKYVYIRRGR
-507 IGVDYQCFEPYKVQ
+507 IGIDYQCFEPYKAQ
-521 QVIIKQSVFMKRNK
+521 QVIVKQSVFMKRRK
-535 LATIKFVLA
+535 QATVKFVLA
-544 SGAVTVPFLPEEYVN
+544 SGAVTVPFLPEDYVN

>member
-1 MTAPKSFSH
+1 MTVSETPSH
-10 QTPDVA
+10 QAPTLNQSKELKEDTA
-16 RSDDYEANVDVD
+16 LKSHGQDANM
-28 VSPQSQIYEKGIT
+28 E
-41 EPQLEVETGTEW
+41 EPKLKVETGDEW

-61 LYFTIRNFTNM
+61 LYFTIRNFTNS
-72 AQGLIYA
+72 AQVLIYSI
-79 VPALAISFNIW
+79 PALAISFNIW
-90 DNLFSP
+90 DNLLSP

-102 GILFLFTST
+102 GILFLST
-111 SGLVSYLMYKFRVHN
+111 SVSGVISFLMYKFRVHN

-182 AVPEAYAEALKKQV
+182 AVPEDYAEALKKQV
-196 LYEKAQHDV
+196 LYEKALHDEG
-205 DDLDGLVGE
+205 DLDCLPNE
-214 ELSGRGLAD
+214 DLSD
-223 GSSSSRTQSMSAKA
+223 EQSSSFPTPRTRAKA
-237 ADNVNTSE
+237 VDSSHSNE

-292 LQLNQIVGEQ
+292 LQLNQLVGEQ
-302 TVAWWQLGLYAFVI
+302 TVAWWQFGLYAFVI
-316 LMMLMALVALFSVGG
+316 LMMLMALVALLSVGG
-331 ALFTFYGYTLSRS
+331 ALFTFYGYTLSRT

-408 VPSVTENEAFEL
+408 VPSVTEDEAFAL
-420 SQEVMPGCDLRSQP
+420 SQEVMPGCDLRGQD
-434 YHIISKR
+434 YQTISKR
-441 FISFWLLTAWAIPFA
+441 FITFWLLAGWTLPF
-456 IFFTIGAVSSHLD
+456 ITFFTIGAVSSHLD
-469 IMLGA
+469 IMLGS
-474 LAAYSAIALIL
+474 LVVFSAVSLLL

-497 NKYVYIRRGR
+497 SKYVYIRRGR
-507 IGVDYQCFEPYKVQ
+507 IGIDYQCFEPYKAQ
-521 QVIIKQSVFMKRNK
+521 QVIVKQSVFMKRRK
-535 LATIKFVLA
+535 QATVKFVLA
-544 SGAVTVPFLPEEYVN
+544 SGAVTVPFLPEDYVN

>member
-1 MTAPKSFSH
+1 MTVSETPSH
-10 QTPDVA
+10 QAPTLNQSKELKEDAVLK
-16 RSDDYEANVDVD
+16 SHGQDANM
-28 VSPQSQIYEKGIT
+28 E
-41 EPQLEVETGTEW
+41 EPKLKVETGDEW

-61 LYFTIRNFTNM
+61 LYFTIRNFTNS
-72 AQGLIYA
+72 AQVLIYTI
-79 VPALAISFNIW
+79 PALAISFNIW
-90 DNLFSP
+90 DNLLSP

-102 GILFLFTST
+102 GILFLST
-111 SGLVSYLMYKFRVHN
+111 SVSGVISFLMYKFRVHN

-182 AVPEAYAEALKKQV
+182 AVPEDYAEALKKQV
-196 LYEKAQHDV
+196 LYEKALHDEG
-205 DDLDGLVGE
+205 DLDCLPNE
-214 ELSGRGLAD
+214 DLSD
-223 GSSSSRTQSMSAKA
+223 EQSSSFPTPRTRTKA
-237 ADNVNTSE
+237 IDSSHSNE

-292 LQLNQIVGEQ
+292 LQLNQLVGEQ
-302 TVAWWQLGLYAFVI
+302 TVAWWQFGLYAFVI
-316 LMMLMALVALFSVGG
+316 LTMLMALVALLSVGG
-331 ALFTFYGYTLSRS
+331 ALFTFYGYTLSRT

-408 VPSVTENEAFEL
+408 VPSVTEDEAFAL
-420 SQEVMPGCDLRSQP
+420 SQEVMPGCDLRGQD
-434 YHIISKR
+434 YQTISKR
-441 FISFWLLTAWAIPFA
+441 FITFWLLAGWTLPF
-456 IFFTIGAVSSHLD
+456 ITFFTIGAVSSHLD
-469 IMLGA
+469 IMLGSPVVF
-474 LAAYSAIALIL
+474 SAVSLLL

-497 NKYVYIRRGR
+497 SKYVYIRRGR
-507 IGVDYQCFEPYKVQ
+507 IGIDYQCFEPYKAQ
-521 QVIIKQSVFMKRNK
+521 QVIVKQSVFMKRRK
-535 LATIKFVLA
+535 QATVKFVLA
-544 SGAVTVPFLPEEYVN
+544 SGAVTVPFLPEDYVN

>member
-1 MTAPKSFSH
+1 MTVSETPSH
-10 QTPDVA
+10 QAPTLNQSKELKEDTA
-16 RSDDYEANVDVD
+16 LKSHGQDANM
-28 VSPQSQIYEKGIT
+28 E
-41 EPQLEVETGTEW
+41 EPKLKVETGDEW

-61 LYFTIRNFTNM
+61 LYFTIRNFTNS
-72 AQGLIYA
+72 AQVLIYTI
-79 VPALAISFNIW
+79 PALAISFNIW
-90 DNLFSP
+90 DNLLSP

-102 GILFLFTST
+102 GILFLST
-111 SGLVSYLMYKFRVHN
+111 SVSGVISFLMYKFRVHN

-182 AVPEAYAEALKKQV
+182 AVPEDYAEALKKQV
-196 LYEKAQHDV
+196 LHEKALHDEG
-205 DDLDGLVGE
+205 DLDCLPNE
-214 ELSGRGLAD
+214 DLSD
-223 GSSSSRTQSMSAKA
+223 EQSSSFPTPRTRTKA
-237 ADNVNTSE
+237 IDSSHSNE

-292 LQLNQIVGEQ
+292 LQLNQLVGEQ
-302 TVAWWQLGLYAFVI
+302 TVAWWQFGLYAFVI
-316 LMMLMALVALFSVGG
+316 LMMIMALVALLSVGG
-331 ALFTFYGYTLSRS
+331 ALFTFYGYTLSRT

-408 VPSVTENEAFEL
+408 VPSVTEDEAFAL
-420 SQEVMPGCDLRSQP
+420 SQEVMPGCDLRGQD
-434 YHIISKR
+434 YQTISKR
-441 FISFWLLTAWAIPFA
+441 FITFWLLAGWTLPF
-456 IFFTIGAVSSHLD
+456 ITFFTIGAVSSHLD
-469 IMLGA
+469 IMLGS
-474 LAAYSAIALIL
+474 LVVFSAVSLLL

-497 NKYVYIRRGR
+497 SKYVYIRRGR
-507 IGVDYQCFEPYKVQ
+507 IGIDYQCFEPYKAQ
-521 QVIIKQSVFMKRNK
+521 QVIVKQSVFMKRRK
-535 LATIKFVLA
+535 QATVKFVLA
-544 SGAVTVPFLPEEYVN
+544 SGAVTVPFLPEDYVN

>member
-1 MTAPKSFSH
+1 MTVSETPSH
-10 QTPDVA
+10 QASTLNQSKELKEDTA
-16 RSDDYEANVDVD
+16 LKSHGQDANM
-28 VSPQSQIYEKGIT
+28 E
-41 EPQLEVETGTEW
+41 EPKLKVETGDEW

-61 LYFTIRNFTNM
+61 LYFTIRNFTNS
-72 AQGLIYA
+72 AQVLIYTI
-79 VPALAISFNIW
+79 PALAISFNIW
-90 DNLFSP
+90 DNLLSP

-102 GILFLFTST
+102 GILFLST
-111 SGLVSYLMYKFRVHN
+111 SVSGVISFLMYKFRVHN

-182 AVPEAYAEALKKQV
+182 AVPEDYAEALKKQV
-196 LYEKAQHDV
+196 LYEKALHDEG
-205 DDLDGLVGE
+205 DLDCLPNE
-214 ELSGRGLAD
+214 DLSD
-223 GSSSSRTQSMSAKA
+223 EQSSSFPTPRTRTKA
-237 ADNVNTSE
+237 IDSSHSNE

-277 DDVFG
+277 DDVFC

-292 LQLNQIVGEQ
+292 LQLNQLVGEQ
-302 TVAWWQLGLYAFVI
+302 TVAWWQFGLYAFVI
-316 LMMLMALVALFSVGG
+316 LMMLMALVALLSVGG
-331 ALFTFYGYTLSRS
+331 ALFTFYGYTLSRT

-408 VPSVTENEAFEL
+408 VPSVTEDEAFAL
-420 SQEVMPGCDLRSQP
+420 SQEVMPGCDLRGQD
-434 YHIISKR
+434 YQTISKR
-441 FISFWLLTAWAIPFA
+441 FITFWLLAGWTLPF
-456 IFFTIGAVSSHLD
+456 ITFFTIGAVSSHLD
-469 IMLGA
+469 IMLGS
-474 LAAYSAIALIL
+474 LVVFSAVSLLL

-497 NKYVYIRRGR
+497 SKYVYIRRGR
-507 IGVDYQCFEPYKVQ
+507 IGIDYQCFEPYKAQ
-521 QVIIKQSVFMKRNK
+521 QVIVKQSVFMKRRK
-535 LATIKFVLA
+535 QATVKFVLA
-544 SGAVTVPFLPEEYVN
+544 SGAVTVPFLPEDYVN

>member
-1 MTAPKSFSH
+1 MTVSETPSH
-10 QTPDVA
+10 QAPTLNQSKELKEDA
-16 RSDDYEANVDVD
+16 ALKSHGQDANM
-28 VSPQSQIYEKGIT
+28 E
-41 EPQLEVETGTEW
+41 EPKLKVETGDEW

-61 LYFTIRNFTNM
+61 LYFTIRNFTNS
-72 AQGLIYA
+72 AQVLIYSI
-79 VPALAISFNIW
+79 PALAISFNIW
-90 DNLFSP
+90 DNLLSP

-102 GILFLFTST
+102 GILFLST
-111 SGLVSYLMYKFRVHN
+111 SVSGVISFLMYKFRVHN

-182 AVPEAYAEALKKQV
+182 AVPEDYAEALKKQV
-196 LYEKAQHDV
+196 LYEKALHDEG
-205 DDLDGLVGE
+205 DLDCLPNE
-214 ELSGRGLAD
+214 DLSD
-223 GSSSSRTQSMSAKA
+223 EQSSSFPSPRTRAKA
-237 ADNVNTSE
+237 VDSSHSNE
-245 EVLNRRSVKDIIIH
+245 EVLNRRSVEDIIIH

-292 LQLNQIVGEQ
+292 LQLNQLVGEQ
-302 TVAWWQLGLYAFVI
+302 TVAWWQFGLYAFVI
-316 LMMLMALVALFSVGG
+316 LMMLMALVALLSVGG
-331 ALFTFYGYTLSRS
+331 ALFTFYGYTLSRT

-408 VPSVTENEAFEL
+408 VPSVTEDEAFAL
-420 SQEVMPGCDLRSQP
+420 SQEVMPGCDLRGQD
-434 YHIISKR
+434 YQTISKR
-441 FISFWLLTAWAIPFA
+441 FITFWLLAGWTLPF
-456 IFFTIGAVSSHLD
+456 ITFFTIGAVSSHLD
-469 IMLGA
+469 IMLGS
-474 LAAYSAIALIL
+474 LVVFSAVSLLL

-497 NKYVYIRRGR
+497 SKYVYIRRGR
-507 IGVDYQCFEPYKVQ
+507 IGIDYQCFEPYKAQ
-521 QVIIKQSVFMKRNK
+521 QVIVKQSVFMKRRK
-535 LATIKFVLA
+535 QATVKFVLA
-544 SGAVTVPFLPEEYVN
+544 SGAVTVPFLPEDYVN

>member
-1 MTAPKSFSH
+1 MTVSETSSNQAPTLNQSKELKEDAALESH
-10 QTPDVA
+10 GPGAGV
-16 RSDDYEANVDVD
+16 
-28 VSPQSQIYEKGIT
+28 K
-41 EPQLEVETGTEW
+41 EPKLKVETGDEW

-61 LYFTIRNFTNM
+61 LYFTIRNFTNS
-72 AQGLIYA
+72 AQVLIYTI
-79 VPALAISFNIW
+79 PALAISFNIW
-90 DNLFSP
+90 DNLLSP

-102 GILFLFTST
+102 GILFLST
-111 SGLVSYLMYKFRVHN
+111 SGSGVISFLMYKFRVHN

-182 AVPEAYAEALKKQV
+182 AVPEDYAEALKKQV
-196 LYEKAQHDV
+196 LYEKALHDEG
-205 DDLDGLVGE
+205 DLDCLPNE
-214 ELSGRGLAD
+214 DLSD
-223 GSSSSRTQSMSAKA
+223 EQSSSFPSPRTRAKA
-237 ADNVNTSE
+237 VDSSHSNE

-292 LQLNQIVGEQ
+292 LQLNQLVGEQ
-302 TVAWWQLGLYAFVI
+302 TVAWWQFGLYAFVI
-316 LMMLMALVALFSVGG
+316 LTMLMALVALMSVGG
-331 ALFTFYGYTLSRS
+331 ALFTFYGYTLSRT

-408 VPSVTENEAFEL
+408 VPSVTEDEAFAL
-420 SQEVMPGCDLRSQP
+420 SQEVMPGCDLRGQD
-434 YHIISKR
+434 YQTISKR
-441 FISFWLLTAWAIPFA
+441 FITFWLLAGWTLPF
-456 IFFTIGAVSSHLD
+456 ITFFTIGAVSSHLD
-469 IMLGA
+469 IMLGS
-474 LAAYSAIALIL
+474 LVVFSAVSLLL

-497 NKYVYIRRGR
+497 SKYVYIRRGR
-507 IGVDYQCFEPYKVQ
+507 IGIDYQCFEPYKAQ
-521 QVIIKQSVFMKRNK
+521 QVIVKQSVFMKRKK

-544 SGAVTVPFLPEEYVN
+544 SGAVTIPFLPEEYVN
-559 KLADSVLFEVESTRR
+559 KLADSVLFEVESTRK

>member
-1 MTAPKSFSH
+1 MAASGPSEN
-10 QTPDVA
+10 QTINIM
-16 RSDDYEANVDVD
+16 RSQEPNDD
-28 VSPQSQIYEKGIT
+28 VSLSLLNDGEGSSEHRP
-41 EPQLEVETGTEW
+41 EVETGGDW
-53 QRLSLISI
+53 QRLAVISI

-96 EVLIGA
+96 QVLIGA
-102 GILFLFTST
+102 GVLFLST
-111 SGLVSYLMYKFRVHN
+111 SGSGVISYLMYKFRVHN

-182 AVPEAYAEALKKQV
+182 AVPESYAEALKKQV
-196 LYEKAQHDV
+196 LYEKVQHIGDDV
-205 DDLDGLVGE
+205 AGKSDE
-214 ELSGRGLAD
+214 EMGD
-223 GSSSSRTQSMSAKA
+223 KDSSTQHSEKIDTAAASAHT
-237 ADNVNTSE
+237 NE

-282 LVSEWLADKG
+282 VVSEWLANKG

-302 TVAWWQLGLYAFVI
+302 TVAWWQFGLYAFVV
-316 LMMLMALVALFSVGG
+316 LMMIMALVALLSVGG
-331 ALFTFYGYTLSRS
+331 ALFTFYGYTLSRT

-371 AKQDWLDKILKR
+371 AKQDWLDKVLKR

-408 VPSVTENEAFEL
+408 VPSVTEDEAFAL
-420 SQEVMPGCDLRSQP
+420 SQEVMPGCDLRGQH
-434 YHIISKR
+434 YQTISRR
-441 FISFWLLTAWAIPFA
+441 FIRFWLLAAWTTPLLG
-456 IFFTIGAVSSHLD
+456 IFVVGAVTSHLD
-469 IMLGA
+469 IMIGA
-474 LAAYSAIALIL
+474 VSTFIIVALLL

-507 IGVDYQCFEPYKVQ
+507 VGVDYQCFEPYKAQ
-521 QVIIKQSVFMKRNK
+521 QVIVKQSIFMKKRK

-559 KLADSVLFEVESTRR
+559 KLADSVLYEVEATRK

>member
-1 MTAPKSFSH
+1 MTVSETPSH
-10 QTPDVA
+10 QALTLNQSKELKEDAVLK
-16 RSDDYEANVDVD
+16 SHGQDANM
-28 VSPQSQIYEKGIT
+28 E
-41 EPQLEVETGTEW
+41 EPKLKVETGDEW

-61 LYFTIRNFTNM
+61 LYFTIRNFTNS
-72 AQGLIYA
+72 AQVLIYTI
-79 VPALAISFNIW
+79 PALAISFNIW
-90 DNLFSP
+90 DNLLSP

-102 GILFLFTST
+102 GILFLST
-111 SGLVSYLMYKFRVHN
+111 SVSGVISFLMYKFRVHN

-182 AVPEAYAEALKKQV
+182 AVPEGYAEALKKQV
-196 LYEKAQHDV
+196 LYEKALHDEG
-205 DDLDGLVGE
+205 DLDCLPNEGLSDE
-214 ELSGRGLAD
+214 Q
-223 GSSSSRTQSMSAKA
+223 SSSFPSPRTRAKA
-237 ADNVNTSE
+237 VDSSHSNE

-292 LQLNQIVGEQ
+292 LQLNQLVGEQ
-302 TVAWWQLGLYAFVI
+302 TVAWWQFGLYAFVI
-316 LMMLMALVALFSVGG
+316 LMMLMALVALLSVGG
-331 ALFTFYGYTLSRS
+331 ALFTFYGYTLSRT

-408 VPSVTENEAFEL
+408 VPSVTEDEAFAL
-420 SQEVMPGCDLRSQP
+420 SQEVMPGCDLRGQD
-434 YHIISKR
+434 YQTISKR
-441 FISFWLLTAWAIPFA
+441 FITFWLLAGWTLPF
-456 IFFTIGAVSSHLD
+456 ITFFTIGAVSSHLD
-469 IMLGA
+469 IMLGSLVVFCA
-474 LAAYSAIALIL
+474 VSLLL

-497 NKYVYIRRGR
+497 SKYVYIRRGR
-507 IGVDYQCFEPYKVQ
+507 IGIDYQCFEPYKAQ
-521 QVIIKQSVFMKRNK
+521 QVIVKQSVFMKRRK
-535 LATIKFVLA
+535 QATVKFVLA
-544 SGAVTVPFLPEEYVN
+544 SGAVTVPFLPEDYVN

>member
-1 MTAPKSFSH
+1 MTVSETPSH
-10 QTPDVA
+10 QAPTLNQSKELKEDA
-16 RSDDYEANVDVD
+16 ALKSHGQDANM
-28 VSPQSQIYEKGIT
+28 E
-41 EPQLEVETGTEW
+41 EPKLKVETGDEW

-61 LYFTIRNFTNM
+61 LYFTIRNFTNS
-72 AQGLIYA
+72 AQVLIYSI
-79 VPALAISFNIW
+79 PALAISFNIW
-90 DNLFSP
+90 DNLLSP

-102 GILFLFTST
+102 GILFLST
-111 SGLVSYLMYKFRVHN
+111 SVSGVISFLMYKFRVHN

-182 AVPEAYAEALKKQV
+182 AVPEDYAEALKKQV
-196 LYEKAQHDV
+196 LYEKALHDEG
-205 DDLDGLVGE
+205 DLDCLPNE
-214 ELSGRGLAD
+214 DLSD
-223 GSSSSRTQSMSAKA
+223 EQSSSFPTPRTRAKA
-237 ADNVNTSE
+237 VDSSHSNE

-292 LQLNQIVGEQ
+292 LQLNQLVGEQ
-302 TVAWWQLGLYAFVI
+302 TVAWWQFGLYAFVI
-316 LMMLMALVALFSVGG
+316 LMMLMALVALLSVGG
-331 ALFTFYGYTLSRS
+331 ALFTFYGYTLSRT

-408 VPSVTENEAFEL
+408 VPSVTEDEAFAL
-420 SQEVMPGCDLRSQP
+420 SQEVMPGCDLRGQD
-434 YHIISKR
+434 YQTISKR
-441 FISFWLLTAWAIPFA
+441 FITFWLLAGWTLPF
-456 IFFTIGAVSSHLD
+456 ITFFTIGAVSSHLD
-469 IMLGA
+469 IMLGS
-474 LAAYSAIALIL
+474 LVVFSAVSLLL

-497 NKYVYIRRGR
+497 SKYVYIRRGR
-507 IGVDYQCFEPYKVQ
+507 IGIDYQCFEPYKAQ
-521 QVIIKQSVFMKRNK
+521 QVIVKQSVFMKRRK
-535 LATIKFVLA
+535 QATVKFVLA
-544 SGAVTVPFLPEEYVN
+544 SGAVTVPFLPEDYVN
-559 KLADSVLFEVESTRR
+559 KLVDSVLFEVESTRR

>member
-1 MTAPKSFSH
+1 MTVSETPSH
-10 QTPDVA
+10 QAPTLNQSKELKEDTA
-16 RSDDYEANVDVD
+16 LKSHGQDANM
-28 VSPQSQIYEKGIT
+28 E
-41 EPQLEVETGTEW
+41 EPKLKVETGDEW

-61 LYFTIRNFTNM
+61 LYFTIRNFTNS
-72 AQGLIYA
+72 AQVLIYTI
-79 VPALAISFNIW
+79 PALAISFNIW
-90 DNLFSP
+90 DNLLSP

-102 GILFLFTST
+102 GILFLST
-111 SGLVSYLMYKFRVHN
+111 SVSGVISFLMYKFRVHN

-182 AVPEAYAEALKKQV
+182 AVPEDYAEALKKQV
-196 LYEKAQHDV
+196 LYEKALHDEG
-205 DDLDGLVGE
+205 DLDCLPNE
-214 ELSGRGLAD
+214 DLSD
-223 GSSSSRTQSMSAKA
+223 EQSSSFPTPRTRTKSIDSSHS
-237 ADNVNTSE
+237 NE

-292 LQLNQIVGEQ
+292 LQLNQLVGEQ
-302 TVAWWQLGLYAFVI
+302 TVAWWQFGLYAFVI
-316 LMMLMALVALFSVGG
+316 LMMLMALVALLSVGG
-331 ALFTFYGYTLSRS
+331 ALFTFYGYTLSRT

-408 VPSVTENEAFEL
+408 VPSVTEDEAFAL
-420 SQEVMPGCDLRSQP
+420 SQEVMPGCDLRGQD
-434 YHIISKR
+434 YQTISKR
-441 FISFWLLTAWAIPFA
+441 FITFWLLAGWTLPF
-456 IFFTIGAVSSHLD
+456 ITFFTIGAVSSHLD
-469 IMLGA
+469 IMLGS
-474 LAAYSAIALIL
+474 LVVFSAVSLLL

-497 NKYVYIRRGR
+497 SKYVYIRRGR
-507 IGVDYQCFEPYKVQ
+507 IGIDYQCFEPYKAQ
-521 QVIIKQSVFMKRNK
+521 QVIVKQSVFMKRRK
-535 LATIKFVLA
+535 QATVKFVLA
-544 SGAVTVPFLPEEYVN
+544 SGAVTVPFLPEGYVN